1 MNEYNN
7 YWNSL
12 SMRDKAEMI
21 RVAIANGI
29 TTLPEIRQAYNKFAK
44 GGALDNWTMQDEAG
58 YRAWRSRL
66 PKNLRDTN
74 DNDYDMRGAYKAG
87 MQPVW
92 SNEDKSYHLGSR
104 DPRTGRI
111 LKAPHHPTFLKALAE
126 DARLGYYPA
135 TDRKGNAYTST
146 WKANEFAD
154 GGQKDSYIDA
164 DDRRHKV
171 LLETRDGNLYDSNG
185 NNYTQSYLDEDNVP
199 VIAGTMPRD
208 TRQYYDPSTTMEFV
222 NAATA
227 PISNFS
233 PSNIV
238 GSIGK
243 AKDYSSF
250 MSSFMNQDNNG
261 FFTDN
266 FAREHPIVTGV
277 GNFIGD
283 ALAGSIFSQGMDL
296 ARKGQT
302 AFKYSKYNYGNL
314 ARQYVK
320 NGLLDDTTLDEMY
333 KYYYIKDNKE
343 KLRQLRDAHFLHK
356 ASNPLLNDDDTVKQL
371 YHTVGD
377 KYNPDFNIFDI
388 NIEGNPTA
396 IYTTD
401 GLPMSLSYTT
411 REHKSK
417 LLQDLNDFD
426 NMVVRYKAEGERF
439 PHYESQR
446 KALEKKIKNS
456 AENSVKQLYSNA
468 NNSITLEG
476 LGRNWNHL
484 PITENPNLRPFV
496 HTDFNGKL
504 STRDYENAIRNN
516 TTFDRLVV
524 NNITDYGLGKDSS
537 SPLVPYT
544 VVENFNPSHLKYSD
558 ATVFDD
564 LGELI
569 PLSKRDNFLNPD
581 MRYANGG
588 TLFANGGYKPS
599 ARLQRDIA
607 TWEGSEMKRNAP
619 FSEVTKQFNA
629 TIPAAIR
636 AKLSQNQLDA
646 LYSYGY
652 NVGMGNLKKR
662 VLPTLNNFVQGKATN
677 EDVQRSMWASKDNVL
692 RGLTRRRN
700 WEREMFGGNYRS
712 KFTGTGMGTHI
723 DPTLFHVSQGTM
735 DNINS
740 MINNVSIPQIQLPDT
755 TAVDPSTVY
764 KPPVIDDTLFASPK
778 REEVPVYNPQ
788 QERMDNLKTFNTV
801 MGLMGQS
808 TPFAGLVG
816 NNDTPSLLS
825 YINQIYQ

>member
-146 WKANEFAD
+146 WKANEFA
-154 GGQKDSYIDA
+154 
-164 DDRRHKV
+164 
-171 LLETRDGNLYDSNG
+171 
-185 NNYTQSYLDEDNVP
+185 
-199 VIAGTMPRD
+199 
-208 TRQYYDPSTTMEFV
+208 
-222 NAATA
+222 
-227 PISNFS
+227 
-233 PSNIV
+233 
-238 GSIGK
+238 
-243 AKDYSSF
+243 
-250 MSSFMNQDNNG
+250 
-261 FFTDN
+261 
-266 FAREHPIVTGV
+266 
-277 GNFIGD
+277 
-283 ALAGSIFSQGMDL
+283 
-296 ARKGQT
+296 
-302 AFKYSKYNYGNL
+302 
-314 ARQYVK
+314 
-320 NGLLDDTTLDEMY
+320 
-333 KYYYIKDNKE
+333 
-343 KLRQLRDAHFLHK
+343 
-356 ASNPLLNDDDTVKQL
+356 
-371 YHTVGD
+371 
-377 KYNPDFNIFDI
+377 
-388 NIEGNPTA
+388 
-396 IYTTD
+396 
-401 GLPMSLSYTT
+401 
-411 REHKSK
+411 
-417 LLQDLNDFD
+417 
-426 NMVVRYKAEGERF
+426 
-439 PHYESQR
+439 
-446 KALEKKIKNS
+446 
-456 AENSVKQLYSNA
+456 
-468 NNSITLEG
+468 
-476 LGRNWNHL
+476 
-484 PITENPNLRPFV
+484 
-496 HTDFNGKL
+496 
-504 STRDYENAIRNN
+504 
-516 TTFDRLVV
+516 
-524 NNITDYGLGKDSS
+524 
-537 SPLVPYT
+537 
-544 VVENFNPSHLKYSD
+544 
-558 ATVFDD
+558 
-564 LGELI
+564 
-569 PLSKRDNFLNPD
+569 
-581 MRYANGG
+581 
-588 TLFANGGYKPS
+588 NGGYKPS

-723 DPTLFHVSQGTM
+723 DPTLFQVSQGTM
-735 DNINS
+735 NNINS
-740 MINNVSIPQIQLPDT
+740 MINNVSIPQIQLPET
-755 TAVDPSTVY
+755 MAVDPSTVY
-764 KPPVIDDTLFASPK
+764 KPPVIDDTLFVSPK
-778 REEVPVYNPQ
+778 KEEVPVYNPQ

-816 NNDTPSLLS
+816 NNDTPSILS